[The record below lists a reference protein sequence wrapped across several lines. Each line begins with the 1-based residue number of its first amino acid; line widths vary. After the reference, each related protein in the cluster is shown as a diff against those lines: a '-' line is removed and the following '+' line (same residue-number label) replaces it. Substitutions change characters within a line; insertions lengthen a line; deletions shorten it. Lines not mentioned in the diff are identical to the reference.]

1 MGSIS
6 SLKEVQVTDETLF
19 WWLNEKT
26 WGNTAK
32 GPAAEHLVLTC
43 NHITQE
49 AKARRS
55 SHILDQTGPYSKWNP
70 TSKKKSSHVN
80 HYPLLLAC
88 LQLTY
93 KFGTEPQTK
102 NIRPQYLGTDT
113 DTMEK
118 NSISTWE
125 EKKATYLLLC
135 SQKHPLPH
143 LQGASR
149 GTSGGLHEHFQDY
162 HKPTVWNLAG
172 RE

>member
-1 MGSIS
+1 MRKPG
-6 SLKEVQVTDETLF
+6 ETLQRALLQSIWCSPVITSLRRQRQEDHHIF
-19 WWLNEKT
+19 WTRL
-26 WGNTAK
+26 G
-32 GPAAEHLVLTC
+32 
-43 NHITQE
+43 HIVSETLPQ
-49 AKARRS
+49 
-55 SHILDQTGPYSKWNP
+55 
-70 TSKKKSSHVN
+70 KKKSSHVN